1 MLKVCDQLKDK
12 PADGIA
18 AVARSELKKLARPD
32 DRSYVSEVHSDWFVQ
47 TLRDESPLVIA
58 TVLRNLPAERV
69 HDILEKLPPDVMRD
83 LPKISDTYAT
93 DPCLVD
99 MMRRK
104 FEELFPI
111 DGMLPPG
118 MTFAF
123 GHFPYLKARPLRA
136 AFAELGYREIGL
148 GLAALPEMTRILVLN
163 RLLPEDKRRV
173 ETYMARELD
182 PLGLRTKRAQ
192 VHLISREVDPRKPD
206 LFVREVGFLVFA
218 KALLPED
225 HSGIEI
231 VKRKMPMRESRA
243 LIEAVE
249 QYSRANTEASVIP
262 YREDVI
268 AAVKTVLG
276 GTETVPKV

>member
-111 DGMLPPG
+111 DGALPPG
-118 MTFAF
+118 TTFAF